1 MKDPLKTRKNHI
13 WFSPPGR
20 FSEKAHRRVHEM
32 MEEQRSG
39 VHEFRRSTG
48 TILIL
53 TAMLFF
59 RFLPVAALGYPG
71 EDRPEPVS
79 GRPVSVEAIIPAD
92 VLARAMLLQQELELI
107 RFEMGKPKDSRKTRM
122 ATNAQ
127 SHEVYF
133 QALTLFIK
141 SDRLALEL
149 TGSTGLRPRPVSP
162 SGIRPFHA
170 WKMVNAAYHRILTV
184 KEELGITDSFS
195 EKLQDSTTTPT
206 DVGRAIVEANRQINL
221 LLERRF
227 SPSDV
232 YQQVGVAIRYAAS
245 LLGQFPG
252 ATLMPKGPSLE
263 RGKQPADVFLRLVEC
278 YGRLES
284 IAHQSGIPILHLDST
299 AAKQVVLDMEVRPSD
314 VYDVATLLVSD
325 LAYLHAQVR
334 DARPPGIV
342 PFPGRKFPSDVY
354 QQAGILRAQ
363 LIALEQFVLTNPHWL
378 DR

>member
-1 MKDPLKTRKNHI
+1 M
-13 WFSPPGR
+13 
-20 FSEKAHRRVHEM
+20 
-32 MEEQRSG
+32 Q
-39 VHEFRRSTG
+39 EFRRG
-48 TILIL
+48 LAGIL
-53 TAMLFF
+53 TLAVVSFIVF
-59 RFLPVAALGYPG
+59 VPETTFGYPG
-71 EDRPEPVS
+71 EERPEPVS

-92 VLARAMLLQQELELI
+92 VLARVMLLHQELEAI

-127 SHEVYF
+127 SHEIYF
-133 QALTLFIK
+133 QALTLFLK

-263 RGKQPADVFLRLVEC
+263 RGKQPGEVFLRLVEC
-278 YGRLES
+278 YGRLEL
-284 IAHQSGIPILHLDST
+284 IAHQSGIQVLHLDSDG
-299 AAKQVVLDMEVRPSD
+299 AQRVVMDMEVRPSD
-314 VYDVATLLVSD
+314 VYDMATLLVSD
-325 LAYLHAQVR
+325 LAYLHAQVK

-354 QQAGILRAQ
+354 QETGILRAQ
-363 LIALEQFVLTNPHWL
+363 LIALEQLVLANPHWL
-378 DR
+378 PR